1 MTSND
6 SSNRLPMDRDG
17 SNIGK
22 KSNSPAKRSRRSTI
36 FMRMWLST
44 IMGTTTIRQRKSWKA
59 KMRSFEPIG
68 RLLEERKS
76 TTRCRSLS
84 MQRETVCNFSIRLR
98 KISKSMKRMSSS
110 PCGRIRTLR
119 STECIFPSI
128 TGKIRND

>member
-6 SSNRLPMDRDG
+6 SSNRSPMDQEG

-36 FMRMWLST
+36 FMRMWLSM

-84 MQRETVCNFSIRLR
+84 MQREIVFNFCMRWQR
-98 KISKSMKRMSSS
+98 ISKSMKRMSLS
-110 PCGRIRTLR
+110 PCGPIRTFA
-119 STECIFPSI
+119 STVCIFPNI
-128 TGKIRND
+128 MGKIRSD

>member
-36 FMRMWLST
+36 FMRMWLSM
-44 IMGTTTIRQRKSWKA
+44 IMETTTIRQRKSWKA

-98 KISKSMKRMSSS
+98 KISKFMKRMNSS

-119 STECIFPSI
+119 STGCIFPSI